1 MVIESAPFSGD
12 AVSSDGVPVVEAK
25 PDEPVKLPASKVM
38 SLTRARLKF
47 AGLSELVSPVP
58 YPLVTL
64 IGPVVAPAGTVA
76 VS

>member
-12 AVSSDGVPVVEAK
+12 AVSSATVPVAEAK

-38 SLTRARLKF
+38 SLTSARLKL
-47 AGLSELVSPVP
+47 AGVRALVSPVP

-64 IGPVVAPAGTVA
+64 IGPVLRKGLGTT
-76 VS
+76 S